1 MIKFQ
6 CRPFGEDDDVMP
18 LHKAL
23 VRVSHQFPKNT
34 FPSVPH
40 HRIAQ
45 PSSYHDAD
53 PGIAKTGTAGN
64 YVKESRRDA
73 LSFPFDSLEV
83 LCFFQEYRR
92 AP

>member
-45 PSSYHDAD
+45 PSSHHDSD

>member
-1 MIKFQ
+1 MVEFQ
-6 CRPFGEDDDVMP
+6 RRPFGEDDDVMP

-23 VRVSHQFPKNT
+23 VRVSHQFAKNA
-34 FPSVPH
+34 FPSVPY

-45 PSSYHDAD
+45 PTSHHDSD
-53 PGIAKTGTAGN
+53 PGIPKAGTAGN
-64 YVKESRRDA
+64 HVKESRRSA

-83 LCFFQEYRR
+83 FCFFQEYRR

>member
-1 MIKFQ
+1 MVEFQ
-6 CRPFGEDDDVMP
+6 GRPFGEDDDVIT

-23 VRVSHQFPKNT
+23 VRVSHQFAKNA

-45 PSSYHDAD
+45 PASHHDSD
-53 PGIAKTGTAGN
+53 PGIPNAGTAGN
-64 YVKESRRDA
+64 HVKESRRNA

-83 LCFFQEYRR
+83 FCFFQEYRR

>member
-1 MIKFQ
+1 MIEFQ
-6 CRPFGEDDDVMP
+6 CRPFGENDDIIP

-45 PSSYHDAD
+45 SSSHHDSD
-53 PGIAKTGTAGN
+53 PGIAKTGTAGH

>member
-1 MIKFQ
+1 MVEFQ
-6 CRPFGEDDDVMP
+6 GRPFREDDDVVA

-23 VRVSHQFPKNT
+23 VRLSHQFAENA
-34 FPSVPH
+34 FPPVPH
-40 HRIAQ
+40 DRIAQ
-45 PSSYHDAD
+45 PASHHDSD
-53 PGIAKTGTAGN
+53 PGIPKFRTAEN
-64 YVKESRRDA
+64 HVKESRRNA